1 MNSTKGN
8 SGEAT
13 NIAADITPIK
23 SKVTLEVEQDNAA
36 SAHIRQASS
45 VDIDQEWHA
54 LPLNWACL
62 FMICIYKMIG

>member
-36 SAHIRQASS
+36 SA
-45 VDIDQEWHA
+45 
-54 LPLNWACL
+54 WACL